1 MNNDPWLDRL
11 PQMPEK
17 KKRRLGCSCSTRAK
31 IILLAIVA
39 VLLVACLVGNRLAEV
54 YRQQQQRRVVVPP
67 PRSTPV
73 IVPGPGRQTPPT
85 PFATRQ
91 KG

>member
-11 PQMPEK
+11 PQMPE

-54 YRQQQQRRVVVPP
+54 YRQKQQRRVVVPP

-73 IVPGPGRQTPPT
+73 IVGTPGTPRTIPNNSRT
-85 PFATRQ
+85 S
-91 KG
+91 GG